1 MVETK
6 TGHDRSDG
14 ISYIDVIKGDTV
26 PPPAVYLEESPMPTG
41 VTKVATHR
49 YFSREEHER
58 EVERLWKRVWQM
70 ACHEDDIPNVGDTH
84 VYDIAGLSFL
94 IVRASAGEVKAFPNA
109 CMHRGR
115 SLCDNHRKGL
125 KVLRCPFHG
134 WSWHLDGRLKEVPG
148 HWDFPSVTE
157 EEYSLP
163 AIKVG
168 HWGGFVFI
176 NPDPDCEPLGDFL
189 GDIDRHFSRPFS
201 QRYKAAHMVKR
212 LPCNWKV
219 AQEAFMESYH
229 VIGTHPELLPAFAD
243 TSSKYD
249 VWPNITRAMSASG
262 PPSQHTGL
270 TLIDQTAFP
279 DDKAYISF
287 KHPIS
292 QHIFRRLA
300 EDRVEVTLPNGM
312 SGIFDSQA
320 NYIEGE
326 VQSADPH
333 LCNWIGGKIAPGE
346 EDTPSRY
353 DTDSPHGYREGAA
366 KARRDM
372 LRPQFGEYIDTVSDA
387 DMIDAI
393 FYSVFPNLHPWADFN
408 QIFYRFRPDGDNP
421 EQSLHEVMYMVPVPE
436 GQDRPPPAKC
446 TFLDLDD
453 DYTQATEFGSYL
465 NKIFN
470 QDGLNHRAVQKG
482 LHNHPKGEVIFASY
496 QESKIRHFHQ
506 TLNKWLESEEAP
518 RSVKKGTI

>member
-14 ISYIDVIKGDTV
+14 ISYIDVIKGDRV
-26 PPPAVYLEESPMPTG
+26 APPAVYLEESPMPTG

-49 YFSREEHER
+49 YYSREEHDR
-58 EVERLWKRVWQM
+58 EVEKVWKRVWQM

-84 VYDIAGLSFL
+84 VYDIAGLSFI
-94 IVRASAGEVKAFPNA
+94 IVRASADEVKAFPNA
-109 CMHRGR
+109 CLHRGR

-134 WSWHLDGRLKEVPG
+134 WSWHLDGRLKEVPC

-157 EEYSLP
+157 EDYSLP
-163 AIKVG
+163 AVRVG

-176 NPDPDCEPLGDFL
+176 NPDPDCEPLEDFL

-201 QRYKAAHMVKR
+201 KRYKAAHMVKR

-229 VIGTHPELLPAFAD
+229 VVGTHPELLPNFSD

-270 TLIDQTAFP
+270 AVPDQSAFP
-279 DDKAYISF
+279 EGKAYTSF

-292 QHIFRRLA
+292 QHVYRRLA
-300 EDRVEVTLPNGM
+300 ENRIEVTLPNGM
-312 SGIFDSQA
+312 TGIFDA
-320 NYIEGE
+320 EGNHIDGE

-333 LCNWIGGKIAPGE
+333 LCNWIGGKIPAGE
-346 EDTPSRY
+346 EDTPSKFA
-353 DTDSPHGYREGAA
+353 DTSPQAFREELAST
-366 KARRDM
+366 RRDAM
-372 LRPQFGEYIDTVSDA
+372 REQWGDAIDKVSDA

-393 FYSVFPNLHPWADFN
+393 FYSIFPNLHPWGDFN
-408 QIFYRFRPDGDNP
+408 SIFYRFRPDGNNP
-421 EQSLHEVMYMVPVPE
+421 EQSLHEVMYMVPVPD

-446 TFLDLDD
+446 TLLDLDD
-453 DYTQATEFGSYL
+453 DYTLATEFGGYL

-482 LHNHPKGEVIFASY
+482 LHSHPKGEVIFASY
-496 QESKIRHFHQ
+496 QESKIRHFHE
-506 TLNKWLESEEAP
+506 TLNRWLDSETAP
-518 RSVKKGTI
+518 KSR